1 MVKIDPV
8 YIGLTR
14 DYIFMD
20 DNEHYR
26 MIYSHLR
33 GETSFFNRAFVS
45 GYGDEAPSNSECDH
59 NGYTQQ
65 FDEMCHQSLLFRGSI
80 LTVKS
85 YRLSLVIYTY
95 MSPMQGNVP
104 LG

>member
-1 MVKIDPV
+1 MNPEKQGHVPKMVKIDPV

-14 DYIFMD
+14 DYIFME

-26 MIYSHLR
+26 MIYSHIG

-65 FDEMCHQSLLFRGSI
+65 FDALLPEAST
-80 LTVKS
+80 LTRRPKVVRVNK
-85 YRLSLVIYTY
+85 TF
-95 MSPMQGNVP
+95 
-104 LG
+104 